1 MVAVA
6 QFIPPDP
13 ETQAS
18 VLAVL
23 REYPEVQ
30 EFILRASEKAEEIF
44 PEVRISLDTVQYDEW
59 DPPVRMILHA
69 VESLDRFEVLFD
81 QYTHWLAYD
90 ANYPDELVQVLP
102 MWAGPRNSTGR
113 ADMCPTVYP

>member
-6 QFIPPDP
+6 QFIPQDP
-13 ETQAS
+13 RQKES

-23 REYPEVQ
+23 QEHPELQ
-30 EFILRASEKAEEIF
+30 DFILRASEKAEEIF
-44 PEVRISLDTVQYDEW
+44 PKVRISLDTVQYDEW
-59 DPPVRMILHA
+59 DPPVRMKVHA

-81 QYTHWLAYD
+81 RYTHWLAYD

-102 MWAGPRNSTGR
+102 MWAGPRDSSQ
-113 ADMCPTVYP
+113 